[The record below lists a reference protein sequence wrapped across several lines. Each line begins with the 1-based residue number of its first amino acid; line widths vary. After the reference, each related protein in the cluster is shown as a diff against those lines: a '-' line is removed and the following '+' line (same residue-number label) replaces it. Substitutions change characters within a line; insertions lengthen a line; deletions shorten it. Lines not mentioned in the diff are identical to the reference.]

1 MCQGPGAGFAQPGC
15 LVNKELFGLT
25 SIPGSPMETGSESP
39 GDEASRD
46 KFIRI
51 YILKWQLFNVRQD
64 EEEGK
69 EEEEQKK

>member
-1 MCQGPGAGFAQPGC
+1 MVFRTSDKVCQGPGAGFAQPGC

-46 KFIRI
+46 KIVKI
-51 YILKWQLFNVRQD
+51 YIYFKVTAV
-64 EEEGK
+64 
-69 EEEEQKK
+69 